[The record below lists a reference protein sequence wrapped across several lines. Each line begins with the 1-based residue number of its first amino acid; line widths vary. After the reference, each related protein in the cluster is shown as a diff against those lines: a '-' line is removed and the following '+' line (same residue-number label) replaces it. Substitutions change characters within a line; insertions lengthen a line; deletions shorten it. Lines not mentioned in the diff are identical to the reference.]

1 VTGKLSAGILASGV
15 FGALAWAVI
24 RLPTPAPG
32 LTDQAFGALDASGVT
47 NPVTAVLLNYRSTD
61 TLLELGVLLLAVVS
75 IWALGRSTGAG
86 FGRPPGPLFAGL
98 LRVLLPLLVLF
109 GGYLLW
115 IGAFA
120 PGGAFQGG
128 ALVGG
133 AIVLAVLGGLSPSR
147 FAGRP
152 ALLRVGLTAGLVVF
166 ASIGLAVMLAG
177 GWFLDYPDGFAK
189 TLILVIE
196 AAATLSIGLTLGCL
210 FIGGEPTAD
219 DRSEPSS

>member
-1 VTGKLSAGILASGV
+1 MSGRRSAWILATAA
-15 FGALAWAVI
+15 FGLVAWAVLS
-24 RLPTPAPG
+24 LPTPAPG
-32 LTDQAFGALDASGVT
+32 LTDRAFAALDDSGVT

-75 IWALGRSTGAG
+75 VWGLRPSTGAS
-86 FGRPPGPLFAGL
+86 FGRPPGPLLEGL
-98 LRVLLPLLVLF
+98 LRILVPLLVLF

-147 FAGRP
+147 FGDRP
-152 ALLRVGLTAGLVVF
+152 ALLRAGL
-166 ASIGLAVMLAG
+166 AAGLAVFSCIGLSVMIAG
-177 GWFLDYPDGFAK
+177 GWFLDYPGRSAK
-189 TLILVIE
+189 VLILIIE
-196 AAATLSIGLTLGCL
+196 AAATVSIGLTLGCL
-210 FIGGEPTAD
+210 FIGGRPTTDGGPEPE
-219 DRSEPSS
+219 S